1 MDEDR
6 YTSQVERLTET
17 EPHRYS
23 DRSVC
28 GGFDE
33 YEEVWL
39 DDDGIDEL

>member
-1 MDEDR
+1 MGEDR
-6 YTSQVERLTET
+6 YISQVERLTDT
-17 EPHRYS
+17 EPPRYS

-33 YEEVWL
+33 YEEAWL

>member
-6 YTSQVERLTET
+6 YISQVERLTDT
-17 EPHRYS
+17 EPPRYS

-33 YEEVWL
+33 YEEVFE
-39 DDDGIDEL
+39 DDEIEDY